1 VDDLAVVEWS
11 EAIKEMQRNWI
22 GRSEGAEVD
31 FKIAQGTGKGGT
43 IRVFTTRPD
52 TLFGATYM
60 VLAPEHPLV
69 DVITTPE
76 QQAAVKAYRAEAAR
90 KSDLERTELAKT
102 KTGVFTGAYA
112 VNPVNDKRIPVWIAD
127 YVLISYGTGA
137 IMAVP
142 GQDERDWEF
151 AEIFDLPIIR
161 TVQPPEGY
169 TGQAYLGDGPAIN
182 SGFL

>member
-1 VDDLAVVEWS
+1 LKDLELVDWS

-31 FKIAQGTGKGGT
+31 FLTDTLHGCFEKN
-43 IRVFTTRPD
+43 IRIFTTRPD

-60 VLAPEHPLV
+60 VLSPEHPFV
-69 DVITTPE
+69 EEITTKE
-76 QQAAVKAYRAEAAR
+76 QGAAVKAYQEQAAR

-112 VNPVNDKRIPVWIAD
+112 INPVNNAKVPVWIAD
-127 YVLISYGTGA
+127 YVLTTYGTGA

-142 GQDERDWEF
+142 AHDERDFEF
-151 AEIFDLPIIR
+151 AKQFNLPI
-161 TVQPPEGY
+161 
-169 TGQAYLGDGPAIN
+169 
-182 SGFL
+182 